1 MTDVME
7 SMSMNEVFNVSLHV
21 PSLRVDEMVKVLRS
35 LDVFSVMDIPQAV
48 DLLTSIH
55 SKVRGSWRPAGGT
68 GRRIVGTDSKTVRV
82 GKVGACGLAGVR
94 WD

>member
-7 SMSMNEVFNVSLHV
+7 SMSINEKFNVSLHV

-35 LDVFSVMDIPQAV
+35 LDVFAVMDIPQAV

-55 SKVRGSWRPAGGT
+55 SKVCARRRGQG
-68 GRRIVGTDSKTVRV
+68 
-82 GKVGACGLAGVR
+82 
-94 WD
+94 